1 MSESIILTTPAEMR
15 AIIAESVREAVAAAT
30 AKQRINATDLAAEL
44 GVSVPTLARM
54 EKDGRLPPREGRYWD
69 RKALD
74 KWQRDRA

>member
-1 MSESIILTTPAEMR
+1 MTAVIVTTPDQLR

-30 AKQRINATDLAAEL
+30 AKQRVNATDLAAEL

-54 EKDGRLPPREGRYWD
+54 EKDGRLPPRDGRYWD

>member
-1 MSESIILTTPAEMR
+1 MTAVIVTTPDQLQ
-15 AIIAESVREAVAAAT
+15 AIIAEAVASGIAAAT

-54 EKDGRLPPREGRYWD
+54 EKDGRLPPRDGRYWD

-74 KWQRDRA
+74 KWQKDRTC

>member
-1 MSESIILTTPAEMR
+1 MTAVIVTTPDQLQ

-30 AKQRINATDLAAEL
+30 AKQRVNATDLAAEL

-54 EKDGRLPPREGRYWD
+54 EKDGRLPPREGRYWN

>member
-1 MSESIILTTPAEMR
+1 MTAVIVTTPDQLQ

-30 AKQRINATDLAAEL
+30 AKQRVNATDLTAEL

-54 EKDGRLPPREGRYWD
+54 EKDGRLPPREGRYWN